1 MIGRSHLRAG
11 DGAPPSDLTADT
23 VPTGDGTASAHLPA
37 ADVDTSGSDVAGP
50 ETGNVDAQNAD
61 GSALD
66 PGKTHMIGDALKSV
80 YQRTLEEDIP
90 DDFLDL
96 LKQLK

>member
-1 MIGRSHLRAG
+1 MLVHRDNDDQSGDEQPGKGGRPNVVEPR
-11 DGAPPSDLTADT
+11 
-23 VPTGDGTASAHLPA
+23 A
-37 ADVDTSGSDVAGP
+37 ADRVSDGEDSPPAP
-50 ETGNVDAQNAD
+50 ED
-61 GSALD
+61 GKS
-66 PGKTHMIGDALKSV
+66 HVIGDALKSV

>member
-1 MIGRSHLRAG
+1 MLVHRKNDDQSGGEKSATG
-11 DGAPPSDLTADT
+11 GTSPDGEMARLQP
-23 VPTGDGTASAHLPA
+23 
-37 ADVDTSGSDVAGP
+37 AGP
-50 ETGNVDAQNAD
+50 TAICGETPVDGEDETGLGQSDD
-61 GSALD
+61 
-66 PGKTHMIGDALKSV
+66 GKTHMIGDALKSV